1 MDIFYLWSIVVQ
13 HNEDVSYSLNTSSH
27 LASNMGLIGQT
38 SHLQR
43 QNNKVVVSLLYLSVK
58 QTWSAVVCPFVGIL
72 K

>member
-1 MDIFYLWSIVVQ
+1 MDIFYLWSIVAQ

-43 QNNKVVVSLLYLSVK
+43 QNNKVVVSFCLRSRPVDCNVARPCVSSL
-58 QTWSAVVCPFVGIL
+58 C
-72 K
+72 